1 MISTQKCNIG
11 WMSTYYNTN
20 IKNKLTPPNGENVF
34 PKQQGI
40 YTFKQ
45 HSQVNS
51 CVKED
56 KNHLVSFQK
65 VTWGVWKINYF
76 VIRTNFEV
84 QCYWADLFQR
94 RINKGKNNFLLLI
107 TRKKAKNKN
116 IFKDKITGVPWT
128 LKKHVF
134 T

>member
-1 MISTQKCNIG
+1 MEK
-11 WMSTYYNTN
+11 M
-20 IKNKLTPPNGENVF
+20 
-34 PKQQGI
+34 QQGI

-45 HSQVNS
+45 HFQVNS
-51 CVKED
+51 CVKEH
-56 KNHLVSFQK
+56 KNHLVSFQNLTK
-65 VTWGVWKINYF
+65 GNYEVFEKSINSSSEQF
-76 VIRTNFEV
+76 WSAV
-84 QCYWADLFQR
+84 LFQR
-94 RINKGKNNFLLLI
+94 KINNGKNNFLLLI